1 MPPELRAA
9 VVQDAATSRVL
20 MLAWMDDEALRLTRE
35 TGEAH
40 FFSRSRGRLWRKG
53 ETSGNTLAVEEL
65 REDCDADA
73 ILLRVRPAGPVC
85 HTGSLSCFAPWLWRR
100 VAERA
105 ATRPEGSYVAR
116 LVDEGPAAAARKLGE
131 EGLEA
136 ALAGVSE
143 SDERLVSEIA
153 DVWFHSYVL
162 LAARGL
168 DPAAVED
175 ELARRAGGLGHSEA

>member
-1 MPPELRAA
+1 M
-9 VVQDAATSRVL
+9 V
-20 MLAWMDDEALRLTRE
+20 AWMDDEALRLTRE

-53 ETSGNTLAVEEL
+53 ETSGNTFVVEEL
-65 REDCDADA
+65 RDDCDGDA
-73 ILLRVRPAGPVC
+73 ILVRIRPAGPAC
-85 HTGSLSCFAPWLWRR
+85 HTGSISCFAPWLWRR

-105 ATRPEGSYVAR
+105 ATRPKGSYVAR
-116 LVDEGPAAAARKLGE
+116 LVGEGPVAAARKLGE

-175 ELARRAGGLGHSEA
+175 ELARRASHESLDAQ